1 MTEPMDHIDR
11 VAVIKDYAKQYSL
24 SGVFIETGTAD
35 GFTVSHLLNDFDS
48 IITIELSPELH
59 QRAFEHFG
67 NHHHV
72 NCVLGDSGD
81 VLTDFVPLLD
91 FPILF
96 WLDGHYSGGTT
107 ARGEI
112 DTPIVKE
119 LEAAVH
125 APEGSVILIDD
136 MRLFGGMDDHTEEFK
151 DYPHV
156 DDVRA
161 LVEANRF
168 GFEIKDD
175 IGRCTPRG
183 F

>member
-1 MTEPMDHIDR
+1 MTEPMEHIER
-11 VAVIKDYAKQYSL
+11 IAVIKSYAERFGL
-24 SGVFIETGTAD
+24 SGTFIETGTAE
-35 GFTVSHLLNDFDS
+35 GFTVSHVLDDFDN

-59 QRAFEHFG
+59 ERSRERFNEHP
-67 NHHHV
+67 NV
-72 NCVLGDSGD
+72 RCIYGDSGA
-81 VLTDFVPLLD
+81 VLENFVPGLV
-91 FPILF
+91 FPALF
-96 WLDGHYSGGTT
+96 WLDGHYSGGNT

-112 DTPIVKE
+112 DTPIVAE

-136 MRLFGGMDDHTEEFK
+136 MRLFGGMEDHTEEFK

-168 GFEIKDD
+168 QFMVKDD

-183 F
+183 V